1 MKIFLQ
7 TILYF
12 SLIINALNACA
23 GKSSSD
29 CSSDSTCQWVNAV
42 EAKCEAIENVLTTE
56 CENAKASD
64 TACEGI
70 KNGETS
76 LCDFTE
82 DSDGDATKNT
92 CEPITATITGLCS
105 TNAAKASESACT
117 GIKGGN
123 TVLCAFTAG
132 AEAQCKSVPVQF
144 GATTIKLKSV
154 KGKAVVITIEPVA
167 ADKEKKVTED
177 TTIQNL
183 QLNSGTS
190 FTKDLTCK
198 IASGS
203 TLGDV
208 DCTMDTAA
216 TKDTKYKLISKSTVT
231 YKGNDEFGTVTVDG
245 TEVTATEDTSSPTS
259 PENNS
264 SYLKISSFFT
274 FLFLLF

>member
-23 GKSSSD
+23 GKGSSE
-29 CSSDSTCQWVNAV
+29 CSSDTTCQWVEAV
-42 EAKCEAIENVLTTE
+42 LAKCEAIANVLTTE
-56 CENAKASD
+56 CENAKGSE
-64 TACEGI
+64 TSCKGI

-76 LCDFTE
+76 LCAFTE
-82 DSDGDATKNT
+82 GEDATKNK
-92 CEPITATITGLCS
+92 CEPITATITGLCG
-105 TNAAKASESACT
+105 TNDAKASEAACT
-117 GIKGGN
+117 GIKGGS

-216 TKDTKYKLISKSTVT
+216 TKDTKYKLIAKSTVT
-231 YKGNDEFGTVTVDG
+231 YKGNDNFGTVTVDG

>member
-7 TILYF
+7 IIFYF
-12 SLIINALNACA
+12 SLIINALSACA

-42 EAKCEAIENVLTTE
+42 VAKCEAIDEVLTTE
-56 CENAKASD
+56 CENAKASS
-64 TACEGI
+64 TACEDI
-70 KNGETS
+70 KNGATP
-76 LCDFTE
+76 LCSFTAGE
-82 DSDGDATKNT
+82 DATKNK
-92 CEPITATITGLCS
+92 CEPITATITGLCG
-105 TNAAKASESACT
+105 TDAAKASESACT
-117 GIKGGN
+117 GITGGS

-132 AEAQCKSVPVQF
+132 ADAQCKSVPVQF

-216 TKDTKYKLISKSTVT
+216 TKDTKYKLISKSTIT
-231 YKGNDEFGTVTVDG
+231 YKGNDNFGTATVDG
-245 TEVTATEDTSSPTS
+245 TEVSATEDTSSSTS
-259 PENNS
+259 PESDS